1 MVTNCTVGAASL
13 PRIFVLAF
21 GEKVL
26 FSLIQ
31 TDLVCSDNRVISQ
44 FP

>member
-1 MVTNCTVGAASL
+1 MINNKGDCTVGAATL
-13 PRIFVLAF
+13 PRIFALSF

-31 TDLVCSDNRVISQ
+31 TDLVCSDNRVI
-44 FP
+44 